1 MGMTDP
7 IADLLT
13 RIRNALMAKHDAV
26 EVPMSKLK
34 EQVVVI
40 LKQEGYVTDFS
51 VVETE
56 PRATL
61 RVELRY
67 YDDRRPVI
75 LGLKRVSTPGRRAYY
90 GAQDLPKVRDGL
102 GTGIIS
108 TSRGL
113 MTDRAA
119 RRANIGGEFLCAVW

>member
-1 MGMTDP
+1 MTDP

-13 RIRNALMAKHDAV
+13 RIRNGLQARHEAV
-26 EVPMSKLK
+26 EVPMSKQKERIVAILK
-34 EQVVVI
+34 E
-40 LKQEGYVTDFS
+40 EGYVGDYS
-51 VVETE
+51 VIETQ

-67 YDDRRPVI
+67 YDDKRPVI
-75 LGLKRVSTPGRRAYY
+75 IGLKRVSSPGRRAYY
-90 GAQDLPKVRDGL
+90 GSQDIPKVRGGL
-102 GTGIIS
+102 GTGVIS

-119 RRANIGGEFLCAVW
+119 RRANIGGEFICAVW

>member
-13 RIRNALMAKHDAV
+13 RIRNALMARHESL
-26 EVPMSKLK
+26 EVPISKQKVAIAAILK
-34 EQVVVI
+34 E
-40 LKQEGYVTDFS
+40 EGYVADFS
-51 VVETE
+51 VIETQ
-56 PRATL
+56 PRGSL
-61 RVELRY
+61 KIDLRY

-75 LGLKRVSTPGRRAYY
+75 VGLKRVSSPGRRAYY
-90 GAQDLPKVRDGL
+90 GASDIPKVRGGL

-119 RRANIGGEFLCAVW
+119 RRAKIGGEFICAVW

>member
-13 RIRNALMAKHDAV
+13 RIRNGLQARHEAI
-26 EVPMSKLK
+26 EVPMSKQKERVVAILK
-34 EQVVVI
+34 E
-40 LKQEGYVTDFS
+40 EGYITDYS
-51 VVETE
+51 VVETK
-56 PRATL
+56 PRGTL

-67 YDDRRPVI
+67 YDDKRPVI
-75 LGLKRVSTPGRRAYY
+75 LGLKRVSSPGRRAYY
-90 GAQDLPKVRDGL
+90 GSQDIPKVRGGL

-119 RRANIGGEFLCAVW
+119 RRANIGGEFICAVW